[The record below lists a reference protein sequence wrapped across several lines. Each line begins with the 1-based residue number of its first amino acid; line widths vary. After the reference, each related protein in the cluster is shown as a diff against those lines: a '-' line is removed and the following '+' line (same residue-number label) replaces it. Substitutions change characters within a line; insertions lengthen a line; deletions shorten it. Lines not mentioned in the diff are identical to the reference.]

1 MKLWK
6 KYARQQNIDSEAI
19 ALKFIIKAKEE
30 RLELENLN
38 NDLMHNQEDLSKL
51 STKNLRTHPVNLI
64 VKNAYKLGSQ
74 VLFEKNEKSDVTF
87 MNMAGDSLE
96 FLSEMR
102 KRRFKLL
109 KIEDNPLLQNKN
121 EESTFNINLKVF

>member
-30 RLELENLN
+30 RLKLENLN

-51 STKNLRTHPVNLI
+51 SAKDLRTHPVNLI

-96 FLSEMR
+96 FLSEMQ
-102 KRRFKLL
+102 KRRFKRL
-109 KIEDNPLLQNKN
+109 KIENPLLQNKN
-121 EESTFNINLKVF
+121 EESTFNIILKVF